1 MDSLMKEVIRRMET
15 VLPDLNEQER
25 SEVKEKINKTKS
37 QLQRYGNK
45 NYQISI
51 DTQIN
56 ITFRLYE

>member
-51 DTQIN
+51 HTN
-56 ITFRLYE
+56 